1 MDLIFGSE
9 GVGCND
15 LAIMEAVRREVG
27 LDRILGEMNTGDV
40 SPHLPTTEYK
50 SEGGEKRY
58 MSYSCE
64 VVTSG
69 VGSGYGKRGK

>member
-1 MDLIFGSE
+1 MDLIFVSE
-9 GVGCND
+9 GVGRND
-15 LAIMEAVRREVG
+15 LARMEAVRREVG

-50 SEGGEKRY
+50 SEGGKRY
-58 MSYSCE
+58 MSCSCE